1 MVLQTELSSLTF
13 RKNRRNGKGGGVV
26 LLISHDISG
35 VVRRILTQQ
44 IMVWNYHRDEQTES
58 TVVGREGRGENIGE
72 SHL

>member
-1 MVLQTELSSLTF
+1 MVLQTELSYLTF